1 MRLYLVRHGKAER
14 DSPTGRD
21 EDRPLNQRGER
32 QATWLGETLA
42 RLPMGDRP
50 GLMYASPAVRAR
62 ATAER
67 IQRHLSIDLRFED
80 ALRLGAGIEATWG
93 LVTRLAEGTVP
104 VMIVGHNPTLEILV
118 EALTGGD
125 DCEMRTGEAAVI
137 ETPEAGSLEG
147 MCRLV
152 GRMRSPE

>member
-42 RLPMGDRP
+42 RLPVGDRP
-50 GLMYASPAVRAR
+50 SLIFASPAARAR
-62 ATAER
+62 ATAEL
-67 IQRHLSIDLRFED
+67 IQRDLSIDLRFDD
-80 ALRLGAGIEATWG
+80 ALRLGAGIDATWR
-93 LVTRLAEGTVP
+93 LVTRIAEGNAP
-104 VMIVGHNPTLEILV
+104 VMLVGHNPTLEILV
-118 EALTGGD
+118 EALTGGNN
-125 DCEMRTGEAAVI
+125 CEMRTGEAAAI

-147 MCRLV
+147 MCRLI